1 MKPFRVDK
9 RKRPYNSKCNNNTMS
24 KRKNYKN
31 PKFRKNNKKN
41 HNKLGLKI
49 KIL

>member
-9 RKRPYNSKCNNNTMS
+9 RKRPYNSNCNNNTMS

-31 PKFRKNNKKN
+31 PKFGKNNKKN